1 MARTC
6 LSLILA
12 AGEGTR
18 MRSSLPKVLHEVAN
32 IPMLSHVM
40 RVCDSAQTSDIAVVV
55 GKGSELVTDVVH
67 SENANA
73 TVHIQQERLGTGHAV
88 LAAREA
94 IEQGQDDILVLFGD
108 TPLLTPETLLK
119 MRTVLAEGAAV
130 VVVGF
135 RTDDPSGYGRLLE
148 NGDKLLAIREHA
160 EASSEEL
167 KVEFCNGGIM
177 GFAGEHALSLLDA
190 IDNKNAKEEYYLTDV
205 VEIANSK
212 GLSVRALEASESELM
227 GVNTRNGLAEVEAL
241 WQNTAREKLMTSGV
255 TMQAPQTVFLSA
267 DTVIEPDV
275 QLEPNLVFGP
285 KVIVKSG
292 AKIKAF
298 SHIEGAIVGK
308 DTDIGPF
315 ARLRP
320 GTDLATGSKV
330 GNFVEVK
337 NAIVHEGAK
346 INHLTYVGDA
356 EIGSAANIGAGTIT
370 CNYDGMNKHKTT
382 IGAGAFIGSNSAL
395 VAPVTI
401 GDGAYVASGS
411 VITEDV
417 PENSLG
423 VARGRQTNKV
433 GMADR
438 IRARNASLKASRQKD
453 HS

>member
-18 MRSSLPKVLHEVAN
+18 MRSQLPKVLHEVAN

-40 RVCDSAQTSDIAVVV
+40 RVCSAAESEKIAVVA
-55 GKGSELVTDVVH
+55 GKGSELVIDVVKK
-67 SENANA
+67 ENPAA
-73 TVHIQQERLGTGHAV
+73 SVHVQTERLGTAHAV

-94 IEQGQDDILVLFGD
+94 IEQGADDILVLFGD
-108 TPLLTPETLLK
+108 TPLLTPETLTN
-119 MRTVLAEGAAV
+119 MREVLSAGAAI

-135 RTDDPSGYGRLLE
+135 YAKDPTGYGRLLE
-148 NGDKLLAIREHA
+148 EGDKLVAIREHA
-160 EASSEEL
+160 EASEE
-167 KVEFCNGGIM
+167 ERSIDFCNGGIM
-177 GFAGEHALSLLDA
+177 GLNGAHALALLDA
-190 IDNKNAKEEYYLTDV
+190 VDNKNAKGEYYLTDV
-205 VEIANSK
+205 VEIANAQ
-212 GLSVRALEASESELM
+212 GLSVKALEAPEAELI

-241 WQNTAREKLMTSGV
+241 WQNTNREKFMASGV
-255 TMQAPQTVFLSA
+255 TMQAPETVFLSA
-267 DTVIEPDV
+267 DTIIEPDV
-275 QLEPNLVFGP
+275 ELEPNIVFGP
-285 KVIVKSG
+285 KVIVKTG

-298 SHIEGAIVGK
+298 SHFEGAVIGENA
-308 DTDIGPF
+308 DIGPF

-320 GTDLATGSKV
+320 GTDLFANTKV

-356 EIGSAANIGAGTIT
+356 EIGSKANIGAGTIT

-382 IGAGAFIGSNSAL
+382 VGAGAFIGSNSAL

-411 VITEDV
+411 VITDDV
-417 PENSLG
+417 PSDALG
-423 VARGRQTNKV
+423 IGRGRQANKE
-433 GMADR
+433 GMGEE
-438 IRARNASLKASRQKD
+438 IRARNAALKAKRASK
-453 HS
+453 

>member
-40 RVCDSAQTSDIAVVV
+40 RVCSEAKSDKIAVVI
-55 GKGSELVTDVVH
+55 GKGGEMVIDVVEK
-67 SENANA
+67 ENPNA
-73 TVHIQQERLGTGHAV
+73 SSHIQTERLGTAHAV

-94 IEQGQDDILVLFGD
+94 IEQGCDDILVLFGD
-108 TPLLTPETLLK
+108 TPLLTPLTLTN
-119 MRTVLAEGAAV
+119 MREVLSNGAAI

-135 RTDDPSGYGRLLE
+135 YAKDPTGYGRLLE
-148 NGDKLLAIREHA
+148 EGDKLVAIREHA
-160 EASSEEL
+160 EATQEERAID
-167 KVEFCNGGIM
+167 FCNGGIM
-177 GFAGEHALSLLDA
+177 GLSGENALALLDA
-190 IDNKNAKEEYYLTDV
+190 VDDNNAKGEYYLTDV

-212 GLSVRALEASESELM
+212 GLSVKALEAPEAELI
-227 GVNTRNGLAEVEAL
+227 GVNTRNGLAEVEML
-241 WQNTAREKLMTSGV
+241 WQNTARQKLMASGV
-255 TMQAPQTVFLSA
+255 TMQAPETVFLSA
-267 DTVIEPDV
+267 DTIIEPDV
-275 QLEPNLVFGP
+275 ELEANIVFGP
-285 KVIVKSG
+285 KVVVKSG

-298 SHIEGAIVGK
+298 SHFEGAVIGENA
-308 DTDIGPF
+308 DIGPF

-320 GTDLATGSKV
+320 GTDLASNTKV

-337 NAIVHEGAK
+337 NALVHEGAK

-356 EIGSAANIGAGTIT
+356 EVGAKANIGAGTIT

-395 VAPVTI
+395 VAPVMI

-417 PENSLG
+417 PSDALG
-423 VARGRQTNKV
+423 IGRGRQVNKA
-433 GMADR
+433 GMGEE
-438 IRARNASLKASRQKD
+438 IRERNAALKAGRSEK
-453 HS
+453 

>member
-40 RVCDSAQTSDIAVVV
+40 RVCETAQTSNIAVVV
-55 GKGSELVTDVVH
+55 GKGSELVTEVVH
-67 SENANA
+67 SENATA
-73 TVHIQQERLGTGHAV
+73 TVHIQKERLGTGHAV

-119 MRTVLAEGAAV
+119 MRSVLAEGAAV

-135 RTDDPSGYGRLLE
+135 RAKDPSGYGRLLE
-148 NGDKLLAIREHA
+148 DGDRLLAIREHA
-160 EASSEEL
+160 EASLDEL

-177 GFAGEHALSLLDA
+177 GFAGKHALSLLDA
-190 IDNKNAKEEYYLTDV
+190 IDNKNAKGEFYLTDV
-205 VEIANSK
+205 VEIANSR
-212 GLSVRALEASESELM
+212 GLSVKALEASESELM

-241 WQNTAREKLMTSGV
+241 WQETAREKLMTTGV

-267 DTVIEPDV
+267 DTIIEPDV
-275 QLEPNLVFGP
+275 ELEPNVVFGS
-285 KVIVKSG
+285 KVVVKSG
-292 AKIKAF
+292 TKIKAF
-298 SHIEGAIVGK
+298 SHFEGAIIGENA
-308 DTDIGPF
+308 DIGPF

-320 GTDLATGSKV
+320 GTDLANGSKV

-356 EIGSAANIGAGTIT
+356 EIGSKANIGAGTIT

-423 VARGRQTNKV
+423 VARGRQANKE
-433 GMADR
+433 GMADT
-438 IRARNASLKASRQKD
+438 IRTRNAALKASRQKG

>member
-18 MRSSLPKVLHEVAN
+18 MRSGLPKVLHEVAN

-40 RVCDSAQTSDIAVVV
+40 RVCSSAQSDKVAVVV
-55 GKGSELVTDVVH
+55 GKGSEVVGEVVK
-67 SENANA
+67 SEDPNAS
-73 TVHIQQERLGTGHAV
+73 VHVQTERLGTAHAA

-94 IEQGQDDILVLFGD
+94 LKHGCDDVLVLFGD
-108 TPLLTPETLLK
+108 TPLLTPETLWK
-119 MRTVLAEGAAV
+119 MREVLASGASI

-135 RTDDPSGYGRLLE
+135 YAKGPKGYGRLLE
-148 NGDKLLAIREHA
+148 NGGKLLAIREHA
-160 EASSEEL
+160 EATDEEL

-177 GFAGEHALSLLDA
+177 GFSGENALALLDA
-190 IDNKNAKEEYYLTDV
+190 VDNKNAKGEYYLTDV

-212 GLSVRALEASESELM
+212 GLSVKALEAPEAELI
-227 GVNTRNGLAEVEAL
+227 GVNTRNGLAEVEEL
-241 WQNTAREKLMTSGV
+241 WQNTARQKMMASGV
-255 TMQAPQTVFLSA
+255 SMQAPHTVFLSA
-267 DTVIEPDV
+267 DTVIEADV
-275 QLEPNLVFGP
+275 ELEPNVVFGP

-292 AKIKAF
+292 SKIKAF
-298 SHIEGAIVGK
+298 SHIEGAVIGENA
-308 DTDIGPF
+308 DIGPF

-320 GTDLATGSKV
+320 GTELSSGTKV

-337 NAIVHEGAK
+337 NAVVHEGAK

-356 EIGSAANIGAGTIT
+356 EIGPNANIGAGTIT

-382 IGAGAFIGSNSAL
+382 IGAGAFIGSNSSL

-417 PENSLG
+417 PGNALG
-423 VARGRQTNKV
+423 IARGRQANKE
-433 GMADR
+433 GMGEE
-438 IRARNASLKASRQKD
+438 IQTRNAALKAERSTQ
-453 HS
+453 

>member
-40 RVCDSAQTSDIAVVV
+40 RVCDAAKSDKIAVVI
-55 GKGSELVTDVVH
+55 GKGSELVIDVV
-67 SENANA
+67 ENENSNA
-73 TVHIQQERLGTGHAV
+73 SSYIQTERLGTAHAV

-94 IEQGQDDILVLFGD
+94 IEQGCDDILVLFGD
-108 TPLLTPETLLK
+108 TPLLTPETLAN
-119 MRTVLAEGAAV
+119 MRNLLAEGAAV

-135 RTDDPSGYGRLLE
+135 YAKDPTGYGRLLE
-148 NGDKLLAIREHA
+148 EGDKLVAIREHA
-160 EASSEEL
+160 EATDKEREID
-167 KVEFCNGGIM
+167 FCNGGIM
-177 GFAGEHALSLLDA
+177 GLSGEHALSLLDA
-190 IDNKNAKEEYYLTDV
+190 VDDNNAKGEYYLTDV
-205 VEIANSK
+205 VEIANAN
-212 GLSVRALEASESELM
+212 GLSVKALEAPEAELI

-241 WQNTAREKLMTSGV
+241 WQNTARQKLMASGV
-255 TMQAPQTVFLSA
+255 TMQAPETVFLSA
-267 DTVIEPDV
+267 DTVVEPDV
-275 QLEPNLVFGP
+275 VLEPNIVFGP

-298 SHIEGAIVGK
+298 SHFEGAVIGENA
-308 DTDIGPF
+308 DIGPF

-320 GTDLATGSKV
+320 GTDLASGTKV

-337 NAIVHEGAK
+337 NAKVHEGAK

-356 EIGSAANIGAGTIT
+356 EIGSKANIGAGTIT

-382 IGAGAFIGSNSAL
+382 IGEGAFIGSNSAL

-417 PENSLG
+417 PADALG
-423 VARGRQTNKV
+423 IGRGRQANKA
-433 GMADR
+433 GMGEE
-438 IRARNASLKASRQKD
+438 IRARNAALKVERSTR
-453 HS
+453 

>member
-40 RVCDSAQTSDIAVVV
+40 RVCSAVQSDKVAVVV
-55 GKGSELVTDVVH
+55 GKGSEVVGEVVKN
-67 SENANA
+67 ENATA
-73 TVHIQQERLGTGHAV
+73 SVHVQTERLGTAHAT

-94 IEQGQDDILVLFGD
+94 LEHDSDDVLVLFGD
-108 TPLLTPETLLK
+108 TPLLTPETLWK
-119 MRTVLAEGAAV
+119 MREVLAEGVCV

-135 RTDDPSGYGRLLE
+135 YANDPTGYGRLLE
-148 NGDKLLAIREHA
+148 EGDKLLAIREHA
-160 EASSEEL
+160 EATEEER

-177 GFAGEHALSLLDA
+177 GFSGENALALLDA
-190 IDNKNAKEEYYLTDV
+190 VDNKNAKGEYYLTDV
-205 VEIANSK
+205 VEIANSM
-212 GLSVRALEASESELM
+212 GLSVKALEAPEAELI
-227 GVNTRNGLAEVEAL
+227 GVNTRNGLAEVEEL
-241 WQNTAREKLMTSGV
+241 WQKTARENLMTLGV
-255 TMQAPQTVFLSA
+255 TMQAPHTVFLSA

-275 QLEPNLVFGP
+275 ELEPNVVFGP

-292 AKIKAF
+292 SKIKAF
-298 SHIEGAIVGK
+298 SHIEGAVIGEHA
-308 DTDIGPF
+308 DIGPF
-315 ARLRP
+315 ARIRP
-320 GTDLATGSKV
+320 GTELSSGAKV

-337 NAIVHEGAK
+337 NALVHEGAK

-356 EIGSAANIGAGTIT
+356 EIGSKTNIGAGTIT

-382 IGAGAFIGSNSAL
+382 IGAGAFIGSNSSL
-395 VAPVTI
+395 VAPVKI

-417 PENSLG
+417 PGNALG
-423 VARGRQTNKV
+423 IGRGRQSNKE
-433 GMADR
+433 GMGEE
-438 IRARNASLKASRQKD
+438 IRARNAALKAERSAK
-453 HS
+453 